1 MGISLKNNTLSAL
14 AFEIPAS
21 KYLPEIAVIR
31 DARLSKVKDASG
43 KITDKVDCTRYDCVN
58 PDTYEMFTIKV
69 PGAEPVITKEDLESS
84 TAPIF
89 IEIPMEDV
97 VIRPYSIEYGK
108 ANVSIIAPYVTLV
121 KK

>member
-1 MGISLKNNTLSAL
+1 MGISFKNNTLSAL
-14 AFEIPAS
+14 VFEIPAS

-31 DARLSKVKDASG
+31 DVRLSKVKDANG
-43 KITDKVDCTRYDCVN
+43 KITDKVDCTRYDCIN

-89 IEIPMEDV
+89 IEIPVEETI
-97 VIRPYSIEYGK
+97 IRPYSIEYGRVK
-108 ANVSIIAPYVTLV
+108 VSIIAPYVKLAG
-121 KK
+121 K